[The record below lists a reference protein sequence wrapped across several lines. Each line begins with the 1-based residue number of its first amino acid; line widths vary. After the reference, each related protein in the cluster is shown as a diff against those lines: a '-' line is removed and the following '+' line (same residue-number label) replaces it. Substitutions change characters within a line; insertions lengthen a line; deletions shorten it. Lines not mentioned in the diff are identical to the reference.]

1 MIRPFNPHDPELMKL
16 DRILG
21 DSATGLLW
29 LLTVAVVCAV
39 FLAVHA
45 VTGVPKFFLRSGA
58 HFVHGFKH
66 SV

>member
-1 MIRPFNPHDPELMKL
+1 MIRPFDPDSPELKKL

-29 LLTVAVVCAV
+29 LVTVTVVCAV
-39 FLAVHA
+39 FLALHA
-45 VTGVPKFFLRSGA
+45 VTGIPKFFLRSGA